1 MDPRQEALNPAPTRL
16 TLLTSQLSQ
25 LDKAR
30 AFRRLHQQPGT
41 FLMPN
46 AWDAGSARLLA
57 AAGFPALAT
66 TSAGIAFSM
75 GWPDGD
81 ARMTRA
87 LMLERVQAIAAAVDQ
102 PVSADL
108 ESGYGA
114 TPQAVGETMDLAW
127 QAGVVGANIEDAT
140 GRPQQPLFAIPEAAE
155 RLRAAREAAD
165 ARCRDFT
172 LTARIDSFL
181 VGVAQPLDDA
191 LRRAEAYR
199 AAGAD
204 CIFVPGL
211 RDEAAIRTLVDGVGL
226 PLTVVMGL
234 SGSLLTVPR
243 LQELGVRRVSIGG
256 SLARAACGLIR
267 RAAEE
272 MAIHGSFGFAEQQI
286 PDGELCR
293 FFAEEQP

>member
-1 MDPRQEALNPAPTRL
+1 MTAASVMRPVEQSA
-16 TLLTSQLSQ
+16 
-25 LDKAR
+25 KAR
-30 AFRRLHQQPGT
+30 EFRVLHQQPGI
-41 FLMPN
+41 FVMPN

-57 AAGFPALAT
+57 AAGFAALGS

-81 ARMTRA
+81 ARMTRE
-87 LMLERVQAIAAAVDQ
+87 LMLERVQAIAAAVPV

-114 TPQAVGETMDLAW
+114 TPDEVGQTIRLAW
-127 QAGVVGANIEDAT
+127 QAGVVGANLEDAT
-140 GRPQQPLFAIPEAAE
+140 GQPARPLFDPPEAAE
-155 RLRAAREAAD
+155 RLRAARAAAD
-165 ARCRDFT
+165 VLCPDFT

-181 VGVAQPLDDA
+181 VDAPQPLDDA

-211 RDEAAIRTLVDGVGL
+211 RDEATLRTLVEAVGL

-234 SGSLLTVPR
+234 TGSPLTVPR

-272 MAIHGSFGFAEQQI
+272 MALHGSFGFAEQQI

-293 FFAEEQP
+293 FFAEGPR

>member
-1 MDPRQEALNPAPTRL
+1 MTA
-16 TLLTSQLSQ
+16 TSVMRPVEQSA
-25 LDKAR
+25 KAR
-30 AFRRLHQQPGT
+30 AFRALHQQPGI
-41 FLMPN
+41 FVMPN

-57 AAGFPALAT
+57 AAGFAALGS

-81 ARMTRA
+81 ARMTRE
-87 LMLERVQAIAAAVDQ
+87 LMLARLQAIVAAVPL

-114 TPQAVGETMDLAW
+114 TPDEVGRTIRLAW
-127 QAGVVGANIEDAT
+127 QAGVVGANLEDAT
-140 GRPQQPLFAIPEAAE
+140 GQPARPLFDLPEAAE
-155 RLRAAREAAD
+155 RLRAARAAAD
-165 ARCRDFT
+165 ALCPDFT
-172 LTARIDSFL
+172 VTARIDSFL
-181 VGVAQPLDDA
+181 VDAPQPLDDA

-211 RDEAAIRTLVDGVGL
+211 RDEATLRTLVEAVGL

-234 SGSLLTVPR
+234 TGSPLTVPR

-272 MAIHGSFGFAEQQI
+272 MALHGSFGFAEQQI

-293 FFAEEQP
+293 FFAEGPR

>member
-1 MDPRQEALNPAPTRL
+1 MGSVDQPA
-16 TLLTSQLSQ
+16 Q
-25 LDKAR
+25 AR
-30 AFRRLHQQPGT
+30 AFRAMHQQPGI
-41 FLMPN
+41 FVMPN

-57 AAGFPALAT
+57 AAGFAALGS

-81 ARMTRA
+81 ARMTRE
-87 LMLERVQAIAAAVDQ
+87 LMLERVQAIAAAVPV

-114 TPQAVGETMDLAW
+114 TPDEVGQTIRLAW
-127 QAGVVGANIEDAT
+127 QAGVVGANLEDAT
-140 GRPQQPLFAIPEAAE
+140 GQPARPLFDLPEAAE
-155 RLRAAREAAD
+155 RLRAARAAAD
-165 ARCRDFT
+165 ALCPDFT
-172 LTARIDSFL
+172 VTARIDSFL
-181 VGVAQPLDDA
+181 VDAPQPLDDA

-211 RDEAAIRTLVDGVGL
+211 RDEATLRTLVEAVGL

-234 SGSLLTVPR
+234 TGSPLTVPR

-272 MAIHGSFGFAEQQI
+272 MALHGSFGFAEQQI

-293 FFAEEQP
+293 FFAEGPR

>member
-1 MDPRQEALNPAPTRL
+1 MGSVDQPA
-16 TLLTSQLSQ
+16 Q
-25 LDKAR
+25 AR
-30 AFRRLHQQPGT
+30 AFRALHQQPGI
-41 FLMPN
+41 FVMPN

-57 AAGFPALAT
+57 AAGFAALGS

-81 ARMTRA
+81 ARMTRE
-87 LMLERVQAIAAAVDQ
+87 LMLERVQAIAAAVPV

-114 TPQAVGETMDLAW
+114 TPDEVGQTIHLAW
-127 QAGVVGANIEDAT
+127 QAGVVGANLEDAT
-140 GRPQQPLFAIPEAAE
+140 GQPARPLFDLPEAAE
-155 RLRAAREAAD
+155 RLRAARAAAD
-165 ARCRDFT
+165 VLCPDFT

-181 VGVAQPLDDA
+181 VDAPQPLDDA

-211 RDEAAIRTLVDGVGL
+211 RDEATLRTLVEAIGL

-234 SGSLLTVPR
+234 TGSPLTVPR

-272 MAIHGSFGFAEQQI
+272 MALHGSFGFAEQQI
-286 PDGELCR
+286 PDAELCR
-293 FFAEEQP
+293 FFAEGPR

>member
-1 MDPRQEALNPAPTRL
+1 MGSVDQPA
-16 TLLTSQLSQ
+16 Q
-25 LDKAR
+25 AR
-30 AFRRLHQQPGT
+30 AFRALHQQPGI
-41 FLMPN
+41 FVMPN

-57 AAGFPALAT
+57 AAGFAALGS

-81 ARMTRA
+81 ARMTRER
-87 LMLERVQAIAAAVDQ
+87 MLERVQTIAAAVPL

-114 TPQAVGETMDLAW
+114 TPDEVGQTIRLAW
-127 QAGVVGANIEDAT
+127 QAGVVGANLEDAT
-140 GRPQQPLFAIPEAAE
+140 GQPADPLFAIAEAAD

-165 ARCRDFT
+165 ALCPDFT

-181 VGVAQPLDDA
+181 VGAPQPLDDA
-191 LRRAEAYR
+191 LRRAVAYR

-204 CIFVPGL
+204 CLFVPGI
-211 RDEAAIRTLVDGVGL
+211 RDEATIRTLADAVGL

-243 LQELGVRRVSIGG
+243 LGELGVRRVSIGG

-272 MAIHGSFGFAEQQI
+272 MAVHGSFGFAEQQI